1 MNRRHVIP
9 PAVKYAARHG
19 YAWPGGYEMHT
30 IFSDGGR
37 LCYQCTAAEW
47 REIAHDTVK
56 GWASGWR
63 AIDAAINWEGD
74 DLHCDQCNRPIEPV
88 YGTVEDAED

>member
-1 MNRRHVIP
+1 MADPRAPWGNRT
-9 PAVKYAARHG
+9 AVMG
-19 YAWPGGYEMHT
+19 VLNLTPDS
-30 IFSDGGR
+30 FSDGGR